1 MGEGNQTSVAEFI
14 LLGLSQD
21 PKIQILLFC
30 VFLIIYLLSIFGN
43 LLIIILIQTH
53 SQRHTPMY
61 FFLKNLLT
69 SVSLQALFPRCWST
83 SM

>member
-1 MGEGNQTSVAEFI
+1 MEEGNQTSVAEFI
-14 LLGLSQD
+14 LLGPSQD
-21 PKIQILLFC
+21 LKIQILLFC
-30 VFLIIYLLSIFGN
+30 VFLIIYFLSTFGN

-53 SQRHTPMY
+53 SQLHAPMY

-83 SM
+83 SL